1 MKFNIEDYKGDFVM
15 HCKTEEEAKDFCRYL
30 DSVGRKWCD
39 GTKYWCDGTKY
50 TEMTH
55 WNFEKDKTCYDFN
68 LGVYDSIEYFYNKK
82 YQILE
87 WGDFMDNK
95 FTKADLK
102 SGDVVLSVNGDVK
115 IVCIETGTLIQRDG
129 FSSLYELT
137 DDLKCIYSDKED
149 NFDDIVAV
157 RRPKQPY
164 ECQFCAFDEG
174 FGELVYER
182 KDEPEEM
189 TLEEIC
195 KALGKEIKIVKE
207 H

>member
-1 MKFNIEDYKGDFVM
+1 MKFNIEDYKDKYVM

-30 DSVGRKWCD
+30 DSVGRKWCSNI
-39 GTKYWCDGTKY
+39 KY
-50 TEMTH
+50 TEKTM
-55 WNFEKDKTCYDFN
+55 WECYKDETCYNFN
-68 LGVYDSIEYFYNKK
+68 IGLVCDKEYYITRK
-82 YQILE
+82 YTILE
-87 WGDFMDNK
+87 WSDFMSDNNK

-102 SGDVVLSVNGDVK
+102 SGDVVLRRDGSVE
-115 IVCIETGTLIQRDG
+115 IVCIETGTLIRKDE
-129 FSSLYELT
+129 FNILDELT
-137 DDLKCIYSDKED
+137 DDLTNIFKDDDSDD
-149 NFDDIVAV
+149 VIAV

-182 KDEPEEM
+182 GDKPEEM

>member
-39 GTKYWCDGTKY
+39 GTKY

-55 WNFEKDKTCYDFN
+55 WNFDKDKTCYDFN

-102 SGDVVLSVNGDVK
+102 SGDVVLRRDGSVE
-115 IVCIETGTLIQRDG
+115 IVCLETGALIRRDG
-129 FSSLYELT
+129 FNVLDELT
-137 DDLKCIYSDKED
+137 DDLISTFNDD
-149 NFDDIVAV
+149 DSDDIIAV
-157 RRPKQPY
+157 RRPKQSY
-164 ECQFCAFDEG
+164 HCQFCAFDEG
-174 FGELVYER
+174 LGELVYER
-182 KDEPEEM
+182 GDEPEEM

-195 KALGKEIKIVKE
+195 KALGKEIKIIKS

>member
-1 MKFNIEDYKGDFVM
+1 MITGLSYEDNTKWDVYKQD
-15 HCKTEEEAKDFCRYL
+15 
-30 DSVGRKWCD
+30 
-39 GTKYWCDGTKY
+39 
-50 TEMTH
+50 
-55 WNFEKDKTCYDFN
+55 TCYYFN
-68 LGVYDSIEYFYNKK
+68 EGCLGDSYSVNKYRYK
-82 YQILE
+82 FLE
-87 WGDFMDNK
+87 WSDFMDKK

-102 SGDVVLSVNGDVK
+102 SGDVILSVNGDVK

-164 ECQFCAFDEG
+164 DCQFCAFYEEL
-174 FGELVYER
+174 GELVYER